1 MGFVRSSVSVAAA
14 TMMGA
19 GLLVAA
25 APAQAANY
33 PPTKPVR
40 CGARID
46 GNSITVKIR
55 PLKNK
60 GYTFL
65 IQKRN
70 GKSNWKVVRKGKTKA
85 SDGLR
90 TVRDLKKG
98 RYRVICVGGPDRLNG
113 QTSSGR
119 VR

>member
-1 MGFVRSSVSVAAA
+1 MGFVRSSLSVAAA

-19 GLLVAA
+19 GLLVAG

-40 CGARID
+40 CAAVIK
-46 GNSITVKIR
+46 GNKIVIKIR
-55 PLKNK
+55 PLKTK
-60 GYTFL
+60 GYKFE

-70 GKSNWKVVRKGKTKA
+70 SRNNWRVAKTGKTRA
-85 SDGLR
+85 SDGYR
-90 TVRDLKKG
+90 TVKVKPG
-98 RYRVICVGGPDRLNG
+98 RYRVKCYGGPNRLDG
-113 QTSSGR
+113 ITSSGR